1 MLDIF
6 ATYNYTESMQNQPK
20 YKLIHCLYLP
30 THDKFWGVLV
40 LNDINAVKTSGR
52 NFHKYFWCWWAQRGK
67 SISVKKHLYNIYLIS
82 KYEKQK
88 INNKYEP
95 ITTDKLLEMWP
106 EFYNQL
112 ECKMLFEALKDD

>member
-1 MLDIF
+1 
-6 ATYNYTESMQNQPK
+6 MQNQPK

-30 THDKFWGVLV
+30 VHDKFWGVLV
-40 LNDINAVKTSGR
+40 LNDINAVKIGGK

-67 SISVKKHLYNIYLIS
+67 SISVKKHLYNIYSIS

-112 ECKMLFEALKDD
+112 ECRMLFEALKDD